1 MPEAARLARFSRKLG
16 VRTPA
21 KCRSAT
27 GRPPLKRDPGVLGDP
42 TGLWAAWR
50 VTDVIKRGV
59 RWNTTRA
66 HAAGVELPT
75 AGRPRP
81 GAE

>member
-1 MPEAARLARFSRKLG
+1 MPEAARLTRFSRKMG
-16 VRTPA
+16 VRTPV

-27 GRPPLKRDPGVLGDP
+27 GRPPLKRDPGVLAEP

-50 VTDVIKRGV
+50 VTDVIKRECQ
-59 RWNTTRA
+59 
-66 HAAGVELPT
+66 VEHHPRSSSRCEPPT